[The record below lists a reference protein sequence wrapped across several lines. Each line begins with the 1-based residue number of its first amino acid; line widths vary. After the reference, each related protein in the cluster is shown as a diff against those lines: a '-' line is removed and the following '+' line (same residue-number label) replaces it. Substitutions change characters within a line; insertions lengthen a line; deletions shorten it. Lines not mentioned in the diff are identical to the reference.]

1 MSEFTA
7 VSFAMLCSPPRHTPC
22 CVFCFVCSVELL
34 APDVEQCCRW
44 VRALNSR
51 GIKTVQQSKR
61 MSVVNEVAAPVGQ
74 AKSAPV
80 AAPVAAPIKS

>member
-1 MSEFTA
+1 
-7 VSFAMLCSPPRHTPC
+7 
-22 CVFCFVCSVELL
+22 VELL